1 MNNNTLD
8 YLMKKMESRRGDRR
22 DYKGGY
28 DGTHHED
35 YRGSGNVDFEGSMDF
50 RRDSKSDMRDYR
62 DGSKMRLSKTDIH
75 HWKQMMENED
85 GTRGPHYDMQQIMQ
99 AVEKLDIRFDEYS
112 EREFCM
118 AVNMMYSDY
127 CKVAK
132 RFVAPDKEMM
142 FFAELAKAFLDDADG
157 PEPSEKLALY
167 YHCIV
172 DA

>member
-1 MNNNTLD
+1 MLRHLQGATT
-8 YLMKKMESRRGDRR
+8 KSQAKI
-22 DYKGGY
+22 GGL
-28 DGTHHED
+28 
-35 YRGSGNVDFEGSMDF
+35 
-50 RRDSKSDMRDYR
+50 KC
-62 DGSKMRLSKTDIH
+62 
-75 HWKQMMENED
+75 
-85 GTRGPHYDMQQIMQ
+85 
-99 AVEKLDIRFDEYS
+99 RFDEYS

-132 RFVAPDKEMM
+132 RFVAPDKEIM

-167 YHCIV
+167 FHCIV